1 MFCSAVS
8 IVSHFSRLLSNFW
21 WICYII
27 DPYALLQLAYYM
39 LSDLLSDPWI
49 VWVLLPPRNC
59 SCCSLCLGCFPTLC
73 KAGCFS
79 SLGLQLKCPLLRSL
93 SWWIILGISSSLTL
107 SVTSSYLFLVV
118 WSLSHVW
125 LFATPW
131 TAALQASL
139 SFTISQSLLVR
150 WVSDAIQPTR
160 PLLPSSPP
168 AVNFS
173 QQQGFFPNESALCIR
188 WPKYWNF
195 SFSIS
200 PCSEYFGLIFFR
212 IYF

>member
-107 SVTSSYLFLVV
+107 SVTSSYLFLV

-139 SFTISQSLLVR
+139 SFTISQSLLVC

-160 PLLPSSPP
+160 PLLHSSPP

-173 QQQGFFPNESALCIR
+173 QQQGFFPN
-188 WPKYWNF
+188 
-195 SFSIS
+195 
-200 PCSEYFGLIFFR
+200 
-212 IYF
+212 